1 MTALTHLARALAHAQ
16 RRQLAA
22 AEAEWRAG
30 VAVALRV
37 LAVGWVEF
45 VNVMGESK

>member
-1 MTALTHLARALAHAQ
+1 MTAAQHHTQSLAHAQ

-22 AEAEWRAG
+22 ADAEWRAG

-45 VNVMGESK
+45 EGGK